1 MKPSAG
7 GACTTQ
13 TFGSEQSRRLPAG
26 SNCAPTT
33 RTPNMPDPIPFEIE
47 VTVDKVRIRVTLLLR
62 SGTVVEQVKNAS
74 ADTTLRSAE
83 SGAAPDD
90 KPG

>member
-1 MKPSAG
+1 
-7 GACTTQ
+7 
-13 TFGSEQSRRLPAG
+13 
-26 SNCAPTT
+26 
-33 RTPNMPDPIPFEIE
+33 MPDPIPFEIE